1 MKEVIVCYGI
11 PASSKDTWAL
21 EQLKLYPNKYKRVT
35 KDLLRELLD
44 DNVHNKENEKF
55 LLNIRDKI
63 IEKALRDGK
72 SVIVSDTNFPFG
84 GIHYQRICDIA
95 KLVGDVTVKEKFFD
109 VDVDE
114 CKRRNAIRLRNVP
127 NEIIDKM
134 YNKYV
139 RGKAEYYQFKEV
151 YFPEN
156 KKIEYNEN
164 LPDCYIFDIDG
175 SLSHLKNRSPF
186 DWKRVGEDAV
196 DWNLKM
202 TCNSLFC
209 CVDDEGRS
217 DYEIIILSGRDSICR
232 TETEKWLK
240 DNEILYDY
248 LYMRKENDNRKDSII
263 KEELYNEHIKDKYN
277 VVGIFD
283 DRRQVCDMWRSL
295 GLKVF
300 QVEDNDF

>member
-1 MKEVIVCYGI
+1 MEENKT
-11 PASSKDTWAL
+11 SKHKNPDFYL
-21 EQLKLYPNKYKRVT
+21 YYCLKMRMRPNVT
-35 KDLLRELLD
+35 IFKLK
-44 DNVHNKENEKF
+44 H
-55 LLNIRDKI
+55 I
-63 IEKALRDGK
+63 
-72 SVIVSDTNFPFG
+72 SNFNF
-84 GIHYQRICDIA
+84 RS
-95 KLVGDVTVKEKFFD
+95 K
-109 VDVDE
+109 
-114 CKRRNAIRLRNVP
+114 
-127 NEIIDKM
+127 
-134 YNKYV
+134 
-139 RGKAEYYQFKEV
+139 
-151 YFPEN
+151 N